1 LKQKYIFVFN
11 NDSLIKLRTLTKK
24 SLIYRHDLQD
34 KLISDMQ
41 QFNREYMKLTNKHYE
56 DDKM

>member
-1 LKQKYIFVFN
+1 MSRYCVFKSNIDVLNKNIFVIN

-41 QFNREYMKLTNKHYE
+41 QF
-56 DDKM
+56 